1 MAIEQNRNTRL
12 FLIFALDSGEMK
24 IVSVRFCKFL
34 PSSQQLSN
42 FRYNLAKANLDSVVK
57 YGDTCQV
64 EYKIQPK
71 KEDSEF
77 TDELLVVKKVYFGP
91 KLDKPVR
98 PAHNSSFSVYLS
110 NRGVDETRFM
120 QWVIL
125 YNFI

>member
-1 MAIEQNRNTRL
+1 MAGL
-12 FLIFALDSGEMK
+12 FGTHSMTISTIF
-24 IVSVRFCKFL
+24 III
-34 PSSQQLSN
+34 SN
-42 FRYNLAKANLDSVVK
+42 FRYNLAKANLTSVVK

-91 KLDKPVR
+91 KLEKPVR

-120 QWVIL
+120 QWVIFYL
-125 YNFI
+125 

>member
-1 MAIEQNRNTRL
+1 MGEKELSKTL
-12 FLIFALDSGEMK
+12 LDS
-24 IVSVRFCKFL
+24 L
-34 PSSQQLSN
+34 QLISTIFIIISN
-42 FRYNLAKANLDSVVK
+42 FRYNLAKANLNAVVK

-120 QWVIL
+120 QWVIF
-125 YNFI
+125 YN

>member
-1 MAIEQNRNTRL
+1 MTIST
-12 FLIFALDSGEMK
+12 IF
-24 IVSVRFCKFL
+24 III
-34 PSSQQLSN
+34 SN
-42 FRYNLAKANLDSVVK
+42 FRYNLAKANLTSVVK

-91 KLDKPVR
+91 KLEKPVR

-120 QWVIL
+120 QWVIFL
-125 YNFI
+125 FIINKIEKLSVKNSFFGKLIKVWIL